1 MHKRY
6 LIINK
11 KEGSFYSDHWDYE
24 NLHIKGSIVVD
35 LYKHK
40 ITFNGMDWFEVEDNH
55 L

>member
-11 KEGSFYSDHWDYE
+11 NEGSFYSDYWDYE

-35 LYKHK
+35 LHKHK
-40 ITFNGMDWFEVEDNH
+40 ITFNGVDWFDIEHNH